1 MSQKGKN
8 NQKGPGFKKHFFLKK
23 INTQIK
29 TKARPGFKNYLEIS
43 PGFKEYVF
51 KKTKDQVSRNIL

>member
-8 NQKGPGFKKHFFLKK
+8 NQKGPGFKKHFFKENK
-23 INTQIK
+23 HTNK
-29 TKARPGFKNYLEIS
+29 NKARPGFKNYLEIS